1 MSEPNA
7 AAAAAAAAHDSAV
20 ERALE
25 AAAAEASTAA
35 VMDVELPALPPAD
48 GEGGMPPLD
57 AVAAAAAAATPAAAA
72 PAQAVRYVP
81 IGAVCHVTSCLFD
94 LLGAFGS
101 SRARFHAMA
110 VSMYQSISGTCI
122 YTKFS

>member
-25 AAAAEASTAA
+25 AAAAAEASTAA
-35 VMDVELPALPPAD
+35 VGGEATTMMDVELPALPPAD

-57 AVAAAAAAATPAAAA
+57 AVAAAAAEALTAAAAA

-101 SRARFHAMA
+101 SRARFHIDMP
-110 VSMYQSISGTCI
+110 CI
-122 YTKFS
+122 NR